1 MKYHIKYRIED
12 GEDPLVEDKNLTPFM
27 RYTLDYPF
35 ILPTGG
41 AARSYSALT
50 TETFQKISM
59 VTEKVTGECLEKL
72 YPTFKTMAK
81 AEGLLMHLESVEH
94 RLRHYRRI
102 KKKYKSK

>member
-1 MKYHIKYRIED
+1 MKYYIKYRIKD
-12 GEDPLVEDKNLTPFM
+12 GENPLVGEKNLTPFM
-27 RYTLDYPF
+27 KHTLEYPF

-41 AARSYSALT
+41 AARTYSALT

-59 VTEKVTGECLEKL
+59 LNEKVTGECLEKL

-94 RLRHYRRI
+94 RLRHYRRM
-102 KKKYKSK
+102 KRNK